1 MAGRILK
8 AGLIGEHIGRSRF
21 AAAQALLCGEA
32 GLTLDFTNFDTVE
45 MTAFDFEDHV
55 AGLPGQGFDGV
66 TVTHPFKT
74 RAHRLA
80 GKINYPGSLGA
91 SNLLRFEPDGCQG
104 FNTDYTGFKSVWAA
118 QFGDAA
124 PGRVAMAGAGGVSRA
139 LVAGLLD
146 LGAERIDLWDL
157 NPQLCRDVA
166 RVTDPSGKR
175 VFAIEAVDEIPEA
188 VRTANGL
195 LNATPMGMD
204 HYPGTAFDAA
214 LVGGQDWA
222 FDAVYAPIDTV
233 FLIDARAA
241 GLTTITG
248 FDLFRHMAVLS
259 FEVYTGCLIDKPT
272 AVEALRPLARGL

>member
-1 MAGRILK
+1 MADSVLK

-21 AAAQALLCGEA
+21 AAAQELLCGAA
-32 GLTLDFTNFDTVE
+32 GLKLDFTAFDTAE
-45 MTAFDFEDHV
+45 IMDFDFESHI
-55 AGLPGQGFDGV
+55 ASLPVQGFDGV

-74 RAHRLA
+74 RAHKLA
-80 GKINYPGSLGA
+80 RDINYPGSLGA
-91 SNLLRFEPDGCQG
+91 SNLLRFEPEGFRA
-104 FNTDYTGFKSVWAA
+104 FNTDYTGFKSAWAA
-118 QFGDAA
+118 QFGDAR

-139 LVAGLLD
+139 LIAGLLD

-157 NPQLCRDVA
+157 NQQLCVEVA
-166 RVTDPSGKR
+166 RVTDPSGER
-175 VFAIEAVDEIPEA
+175 VFAIEAADEIRQT
-188 VRTANGL
+188 VRAANGL

-233 FLIDARAA
+233 FLKNARDT
-241 GLTTITG
+241 GLITITG

>member
-1 MAGRILK
+1 MTGGVLK

-21 AAAQALLCGEA
+21 AAAQELLCA
-32 GLTLDFTNFDTVE
+32 RTGLTLDFTAFDTAE
-45 MTAFDFEDHV
+45 MTDFDFEHHI
-55 AGLPGQGFDGV
+55 ASLPGQGFDGV

-74 RAHRLA
+74 RAHKLA
-80 GKINYPGSLGA
+80 RDINYPGSLGA
-91 SNLLRFEPDGCQG
+91 SNLLRFEPGGFQG
-104 FNTDYTGFKSVWAA
+104 FNTDYTGFKSAWTA
-118 QFGDAA
+118 QFGDTA

-139 LVAGLLD
+139 LIAGLFD

-157 NPQLCRDVA
+157 DPQLCRDVA
-166 RVTDPSGKR
+166 RITDPSGRR
-175 VFAIEAVDEIPEA
+175 VFAIEAADEIRQA
-188 VRTANGL
+188 VRGANGL

-204 HYPGTAFDAA
+204 HYPGTAFDAG
-214 LVGGQDWA
+214 LVGGQNWA

-233 FLIDARAA
+233 FLKCARDA